1 MPSRFLLRAPFEPA
15 GDQPKAIE
23 QLVDGLRS
31 GLKEQVLMGVTGSG
45 KTNVMSWVIEQIERP
60 ILVLSP
66 NKTLAAQL
74 WAEFRRLFPENAVE
88 YFVSY
93 YDYYQPEAY
102 IARSDTYIEKDS
114 SRNEEIDR
122 MRHSATTALMTR
134 RDVIVVASV
143 SCIYGIGSVEDYI
156 GESLELEKGQ
166 SIRRE
171 ILLRKL
177 TELLYERNDYDLGR
191 LRFRVR
197 GDIVDVVPAS
207 EERVYRVEFFGDEIE
222 RIQEL
227 DGVTGEILG
236 SRDELKIFPA
246 SHYITPREKLNLAL
260 RDIEVELDERT
271 RWFDEH
277 GRLLEAQRLRQRT
290 MFDLEMLRE
299 TGTCAGVENYS
310 RHLTRRQP
318 GDAPYTLLD
327 FLPDD
332 ALVFVDESHVGVPQ
346 IGGMLG
352 GDRSRKAALVE
363 YGFRLPSAF
372 DNRPLSFEE
381 WEERAQNVIY
391 VTATPGPYET
401 RRAQRTAEM
410 VVRPTGLVDPTVEVR
425 PTEGQI
431 DDLLAEVKKRTEL
444 GQRSL
449 VTTLTKRFAEDLA
462 DYLREFGV
470 KVRYLHSELD
480 AMQRI
485 EVLTALRSGEVD
497 VVVGINLLRE
507 GLDLPE
513 VAFIGILDADKE
525 GYLRAYRSFIQI
537 IGRAARN
544 VEGHVVMY
552 ADSITDSMR
561 QALDETERR
570 RNRQIAYNA
579 EHGITPESVKKAI
592 YALEINEN
600 DLQADAIEI
609 MAGAGVPREDLL
621 AIVRDLEKEM
631 RRLSKEL
638 QFEDAARVRDRIIK
652 LRRRLSGEDVSTEKE
667 NDADVAKRFRGATK
681 RVERAGRI
689 RHSAEDRARD
699 GMERLAC
706 HDDGSHGSAQTRRE
720 VFLPA
725 EQRCDGRRVQ
735 LVGVAVELEH
745 EMLLGREIVVG
756 AAERNAGAVRD
767 GAHRGRLVT
776 ALLEQVE
783 GGAQDDRPRR
793 FTAFGLRG
801 FDRQSNLGSR
811 CGLVRVVVGRHDDF
825 LAKRPANHVEDEQVE
840 EMHRAEHEQRDAQPA
855 RRLLDHVRRG
865 GGGPAR
871 VDEKRHSAEVD
882 QVEADDEQVV
892 DRVGEAFLFEDG
904 HQEGAAAAVE
914 GTADPDRDHRAGD
927 DVDEVVDKS
936 EIHVYHPSPIDL
948 NMFKLEPN

>member
-1 MPSRFLLRAPFEPA
+1 MPTPFRVDAPFKPA
-15 GDQPKAIE
+15 GDQPQAIAA
-23 QLVDGLRS
+23 LVEGVRS
-31 GLKEQVLMGVTGSG
+31 GLTQQVLAGVTGSG
-45 KTNVMSWVIEQIERP
+45 KTNVMAWAVEQLQRP
-60 ILVLSP
+60 VLVLSP

-74 WAEFRRLFPENAVE
+74 CAEFRRLLPDNAVE

-102 IARSDTYIEKDS
+102 IARTDTYIEKDS
-114 SRNEEIDR
+114 SRNDDIDR
-122 MRHSATTALMTR
+122 MRHSTTQSLLTR
-134 RDVIVVASV
+134 RDVLVVASI
-143 SCIYGIGSVEDYI
+143 SCIYGVGSVEDYM
-156 GESLELEKGQ
+156 GESLHVEQGD

-171 ILLRKL
+171 VFLRKL
-177 TELLYERNDYDLGR
+177 TEMLYERNDYDLAR

-197 GDIVDVVPAS
+197 GDVVDLVPAN
-207 EERVYRVEFFGDEIE
+207 EEKVYRVEFFGDEIE

-227 DGVTGEILG
+227 DATTGEILG
-236 SRDELKIFPA
+236 TKREFTVFPA
-246 SHYITPREKLNLAL
+246 SHYVTPADKLRLAMT
-260 RDIEVELDERT
+260 DIEAELDERCK
-271 RWFDEH
+271 WFEEH

-290 MFDLEMLRE
+290 NFDLEMMRE
-299 TGTCAGVENYS
+299 TGTCAGIENYS
-310 RHLTRRQP
+310 LHLTRRKP
-318 GDAPYTLLD
+318 GEAPYTLMD

-332 ALVFVDESHVGVPQ
+332 ALIFVDESHVAVPQ

-381 WEERAQNVIY
+381 WEERANSVIY
-391 VTATPGPYET
+391 VSATPGPYET

-410 VVRPTGLVDPTVEVR
+410 IVRPTGLVDPTVEVR
-425 PTEGQI
+425 PTQGQI

-462 DYLREFGV
+462 DYLREYGV

-485 EVLTALRSGEVD
+485 EVLTALRTGEVD

-544 VEGHVVMY
+544 IEGHVVMY

-561 QALDETERR
+561 QALDETDRR
-570 RNRQIAYNA
+570 RAKQTEYNA

-638 QFEDAARVRDRIIK
+638 QFEDAARVRDKIIL
-652 LRRRLSGEDVSTEKE
+652 LRRRLSAEAVSDEKE
-667 NDADVAKRFRGATK
+667 
-681 RVERAGRI
+681 
-689 RHSAEDRARD
+689 
-699 GMERLAC
+699 
-706 HDDGSHGSAQTRRE
+706 DDGEVAMAIAAAPKQKTTIRNWRKTRR
-720 VFLPA
+720 
-725 EQRCDGRRVQ
+725 
-735 LVGVAVELEH
+735 
-745 EMLLGREIVVG
+745 
-756 AAERNAGAVRD
+756 
-767 GAHRGRLVT
+767 
-776 ALLEQVE
+776 
-783 GGAQDDRPRR
+783 
-793 FTAFGLRG
+793 
-801 FDRQSNLGSR
+801 
-811 CGLVRVVVGRHDDF
+811 
-825 LAKRPANHVEDEQVE
+825 
-840 EMHRAEHEQRDAQPA
+840 
-855 RRLLDHVRRG
+855 
-865 GGGPAR
+865 GP
-871 VDEKRHSAEVD
+871 
-882 QVEADDEQVV
+882 
-892 DRVGEAFLFEDG
+892 
-904 HQEGAAAAVE
+904 
-914 GTADPDRDHRAGD
+914 
-927 DVDEVVDKS
+927 
-936 EIHVYHPSPIDL
+936 
-948 NMFKLEPN
+948 

>member
-1 MPSRFLLRAPFEPA
+1 MPTRFHVDAPFQPA
-15 GDQPKAIE
+15 GDQPRAIAE
-23 QLVDGLRS
+23 LVEGVRS
-31 GLKEQVLMGVTGSG
+31 GLTQQVLAGVTGSG
-45 KTNVMSWVIEQIERP
+45 KTNVVSWVVEELQRP
-60 ILVLSP
+60 VLVLSP

-74 WAEFRRLFPENAVE
+74 CAEFRRLLPENAVE

-102 IARSDTYIEKDS
+102 IARTDTYIEKDS
-114 SRNEEIDR
+114 SRNDDIDR
-122 MRHSATTALMTR
+122 MRHSTTQNLLTR
-134 RDVIVVASV
+134 RDVLVVASV
-143 SCIYGIGSVEDYI
+143 SCIYGIGSVEDYM
-156 GESLELEKGQ
+156 GESLKIEKGQ

-171 ILLRKL
+171 VFLRKL
-177 TELLYERNDYDLGR
+177 TEMLYERNDYDLSR

-197 GDIVDVVPAS
+197 GDVVDLVPAN
-207 EERVYRVEFFGDEIE
+207 EEKVYRVEFFGDEVE

-227 DGVTGEILG
+227 DAVTGEILG
-236 SRDELKIFPA
+236 TKKEFTVFPA
-246 SHYITPREKLNLAL
+246 SHYVTPADKLRLAMA
-260 RDIEVELDERT
+260 DIEAELEERCK
-271 RWFDEH
+271 WFEDH

-290 MFDLEMLRE
+290 NFDLEMMRE
-299 TGTCAGVENYS
+299 TGTCAGIENYS

-318 GDAPYTLLD
+318 GEAPYTLMD
-327 FLPDD
+327 FLPEDT
-332 ALVFVDESHVGVPQ
+332 LIFVDESHVAVPQ

-381 WEERAQNVIY
+381 WEDRARNVIY
-391 VTATPGPYET
+391 VSATPGPYET
-401 RRAQRTAEM
+401 RRSQRTAEM

-431 DDLLAEVKKRTEL
+431 DDLLAEVKKRTAL

-462 DYLREFGV
+462 DYLREYGV

-480 AMQRI
+480 AMERI
-485 EVLTALRSGEVD
+485 EVLTALRTGEVD

-570 RNRQIAYNA
+570 RNRQTAYNA
-579 EHGITPESVKKAI
+579 EHGITPETVKKAI

-600 DLQADAIEI
+600 DIQADAIEI

-638 QFEDAARVRDRIIK
+638 QFEDAARVRDRIIA
-652 LRRRLSGEDVSTEKE
+652 LRRRLSGEDTAKE
-667 NDADVAKRFRGATK
+667 DDADVAMAIAAAPKQKTTVRNWR
-681 RVERAGRI
+681 R
-689 RHSAEDRARD
+689 
-699 GMERLAC
+699 
-706 HDDGSHGSAQTRRE
+706 TRR
-720 VFLPA
+720 
-725 EQRCDGRRVQ
+725 
-735 LVGVAVELEH
+735 
-745 EMLLGREIVVG
+745 
-756 AAERNAGAVRD
+756 
-767 GAHRGRLVT
+767 
-776 ALLEQVE
+776 
-783 GGAQDDRPRR
+783 
-793 FTAFGLRG
+793 
-801 FDRQSNLGSR
+801 
-811 CGLVRVVVGRHDDF
+811 
-825 LAKRPANHVEDEQVE
+825 
-840 EMHRAEHEQRDAQPA
+840 
-855 RRLLDHVRRG
+855 
-865 GGGPAR
+865 GP
-871 VDEKRHSAEVD
+871 
-882 QVEADDEQVV
+882 
-892 DRVGEAFLFEDG
+892 
-904 HQEGAAAAVE
+904 
-914 GTADPDRDHRAGD
+914 
-927 DVDEVVDKS
+927 
-936 EIHVYHPSPIDL
+936 
-948 NMFKLEPN
+948 

>member
-1 MPSRFLLRAPFEPA
+1 MPTSFRVDAPFRPA
-15 GDQPKAIE
+15 GDQPQAIS
-23 QLVDGLRS
+23 QLVEGVRS
-31 GLKEQVLMGVTGSG
+31 GLTQQVLAGVTGSG
-45 KTNVMSWVIEQIERP
+45 KTNVMSWAVEQLQRP
-60 ILVLSP
+60 VLVLSP

-74 WAEFRRLFPENAVE
+74 CAEFRRLLPDNAVE

-102 IARSDTYIEKDS
+102 IARTDTYIEKDS
-114 SRNEEIDR
+114 SRNDDIDR
-122 MRHSATTALMTR
+122 MRHSATQSLLTR
-134 RDVIVVASV
+134 RDVLVVASV
-143 SCIYGIGSVEDYI
+143 SCIYGIGSVEDYM
-156 GESLELEKGQ
+156 GESLHVEQGQ

-171 ILLRKL
+171 VFLRKL
-177 TELLYERNDYDLGR
+177 TEMLYERNDYDLAR

-197 GDIVDVVPAS
+197 GDVVDLVPAN
-207 EERVYRVEFFGDEIE
+207 EEKVFRVEFFGDEIE

-227 DGVTGEILG
+227 DAVTGEILG
-236 SRDELKIFPA
+236 ARREFTIFPA
-246 SHYITPREKLNLAL
+246 SHYVTPADKLRLAM
-260 RDIEVELDERT
+260 RDIEAELDERC
-271 RWFDEH
+271 RWFEEH

-290 MFDLEMLRE
+290 NFDLEMMRE
-299 TGTCAGVENYS
+299 TGTCAGIENYS
-310 RHLTRRQP
+310 LHLTRRKP
-318 GDAPYTLLD
+318 GDAPYTLMD
-327 FLPDD
+327 FLPQDT
-332 ALVFVDESHVGVPQ
+332 LIFVDESHVAVPQ

-391 VTATPGPYET
+391 VSATPGPYEM
-401 RRAQRTAEM
+401 RRSQRTVEM
-410 VVRPTGLVDPTVEVR
+410 IVRPTGLVDPTVEVR

-431 DDLLAEVKKRTEL
+431 DDLLGEVRRRAEI

-462 DYLREFGV
+462 DYLREYGV

-485 EVLTALRSGEVD
+485 EVLTALRTGDVD

-525 GYLRAYRSFIQI
+525 GYLRAFRSFIQI

-570 RNRQIAYNA
+570 RTRQIAYNI

-592 YALEINEN
+592 YSLEINQN

-638 QFEDAARVRDRIIK
+638 QFEDAARVRDRIIA
-652 LRRRLSGEDVSTEKE
+652 LRRRLSGEAISTEKE
-667 NDADVAKRFRGATK
+667 DDADVAMAIAAAPKQKTIVRNWRK
-681 RVERAGRI
+681 
-689 RHSAEDRARD
+689 
-699 GMERLAC
+699 
-706 HDDGSHGSAQTRRE
+706 TRR
-720 VFLPA
+720 
-725 EQRCDGRRVQ
+725 
-735 LVGVAVELEH
+735 
-745 EMLLGREIVVG
+745 
-756 AAERNAGAVRD
+756 
-767 GAHRGRLVT
+767 
-776 ALLEQVE
+776 
-783 GGAQDDRPRR
+783 
-793 FTAFGLRG
+793 
-801 FDRQSNLGSR
+801 
-811 CGLVRVVVGRHDDF
+811 
-825 LAKRPANHVEDEQVE
+825 
-840 EMHRAEHEQRDAQPA
+840 
-855 RRLLDHVRRG
+855 
-865 GGGPAR
+865 GP
-871 VDEKRHSAEVD
+871 
-882 QVEADDEQVV
+882 
-892 DRVGEAFLFEDG
+892 
-904 HQEGAAAAVE
+904 
-914 GTADPDRDHRAGD
+914 
-927 DVDEVVDKS
+927 
-936 EIHVYHPSPIDL
+936 
-948 NMFKLEPN
+948 